1 MCVFAVVFGAGI
13 TMTIGPPT
21 ADYSITGLCV
31 YKIKIL
37 MVLTMILILRILS
50 PDFV

>member
-21 ADYSITGLCV
+21 AECSITGLCV
-31 YKIKIL
+31 YKIKI
-37 MVLTMILILRILS
+37 
-50 PDFV
+50 